1 MALAGLYDITADQ
14 GATFTLNITWKD
26 SSGTLID
33 LTSWTARMKVRPLI
47 QSDTSLVELT
57 TENGRI
63 ALGGALGTIDLTIAA
78 TDTDDLPVGT
88 YRYDLELVNGA
99 TVERLLMGSF
109 TVRGEATR

>member
-1 MALAGLYDITADQ
+1 MALAGQYNITLDQ
-14 GATFTLNITWKD
+14 GATYSQLVTWKN

-33 LTSWTARMKVRPLI
+33 LTGWTARMQVRPLVK
-47 QSDTSLVELT
+47 SATSLIELT

-63 ALGGALGTIDLTIAA
+63 SLGGAAGTITLTISA

-88 YRYDLELVNGA
+88 YRYDLELVDGS